1 MVVFSSFG
9 SNKGLE
15 HAAVEIMKVLVPWK
29 DQGAGY
35 HFYVT
40 EASPGIEATNIGD
53 HTAPY
58 FVSESGCKLPF
69 SNKDIHPYIRFV
81 KGVQEVSAKAI
92 PRYERTWW
100 MKPIGDTLFSKPK
113 NPSWEA
119 TYRLSDHCGLKN
131 KAECSDREI
140 GAHNNILQQK
150 KNDFSPFCIPEK
162 LDGQP
167 IDFLWNSRH
176 KPYDAY
182 WYDIEFRG
190 TWKDG
195 QPLGEHVKLV
205 VDRTVAAPEYSYA
218 KPTEPPSWK
227 IQEDRNTDPPKATV
241 E

>member
-100 MKPIGDTLFSKPK
+100 MKPIGDTLF
-113 NPSWEA
+113 
-119 TYRLSDHCGLKN
+119 R
-131 KAECSDREI
+131 
-140 GAHNNILQQK
+140 
-150 KNDFSPFCIPEK
+150 
-162 LDGQP
+162 
-167 IDFLWNSRH
+167 
-176 KPYDAY
+176 
-182 WYDIEFRG
+182 